1 MKKFLVGVVVLLT
14 ALFIPVNAETT
25 SFPDVSANHW
35 AAKQIK
41 ELSEKSIVVGYPDG
55 TFKPD
60 DNVTRAEFAS
70 MAIWALGQEHTK
82 VIQPVHFTDID
93 SDFWA
98 FDMIQRALYFEL
110 ISCSENGQNFRP
122 DDPVSHEE
130 AVTVIVNAL
139 TTGEISS
146 QRAKEVL
153 YKYGDVDKL
162 SNEFLISAGK
172 AEILDMNVHIPN
184 TPYMLNPKEPV
195 TRAEVTVLLKNMMVQ
210 AKLNPNRKL
219 AEAMRKKTGN
229 GYVIPKTTVQGSYGI
244 IPAGS
249 VIPVTVAEPLSSQT
263 ASKGQIV
270 MARVPMNCITP
281 DKYILIYQDTDLQ
294 GRVKN
299 VEVGKWFVRN
309 GVLQL
314 SNESLTTLNDQRVIL
329 LGDGNVVVN
338 KNWFMR
344 FIRKVFKGEKLNV
357 KPGDVVMIK
366 LAQPLKIDL
375 TNGWIIEQ

>member
-1 MKKFLVGVVVLLT
+1 MKKLLVSLIALLT
-14 ALFIPVNAETT
+14 FSLMQVNAVQT
-25 SFPDVSANHW
+25 SFPDVPVNHW
-35 AAKQIK
+35 ASAQIK
-41 ELSEKSIVVGYPDG
+41 ELSEKSVVVGYPDG

-82 VIQPVHFTDID
+82 VIQPVNFTDID

-98 FDMIQRALYFEL
+98 YDMIQRALYFEL
-110 ISCSENGQNFRP
+110 ISCPDKGEKFRP

-139 TTGEISS
+139 TTAEISPE
-146 QRAKEVL
+146 RAKEVL
-153 YKYGDVDKL
+153 YKYKDVNSL
-162 SNEFLISAGK
+162 SKEFLISAGK
-172 AEILDMNVHIPN
+172 AEILSMNVHVPG
-184 TPYMLNPKEPV
+184 TPYKLNPKTPA
-195 TRAEVTVLLKNMMVQ
+195 TRAEITVLLKNMMEQ

-219 AEAMRKKTGN
+219 AEAMRKKTGI

-249 VIPVTVAEPLSSQT
+249 IIPTTVASPISSQT
-263 ASKGQIV
+263 AQKGQIV

-299 VEVGKWFVRN
+299 AEIGKWFVRN
-309 GVLQL
+309 GVLEF
-314 SNESLTTLNDQRVIL
+314 SNETMTTRNDQRIVL
-329 LGDGNVVVN
+329 LGDGNVVIN
-338 KNWFMR
+338 KNKFMQ
-344 FIRKVFKGEKLNV
+344 FIRKIFKGEKLNV
-357 KPGDVVMIK
+357 KPGDVVYIK
-366 LAQPLKIDL
+366 LTQPLKIDL
-375 TNGWIIEQ
+375 TNGWIIE